1 MDIRDYWENV
11 FRRFRE
17 DAGGEMPFRSVLETG
32 SEAAEAFCRLVPP
45 GGRILDFGCG
55 IGRNAFAFAERG
67 FAVDVCDISTEAVR
81 FCLDHARKV
90 EAPVAAVEAEPDRVR
105 VESHRYDGV
114 LALAVLDHVTFEMA
128 MALSVEFNR
137 ILKPGGVLLVTLDP
151 LGRGVEDEP
160 HETLMDGTLRC
171 TGGPNE
177 GLLYRRYGN
186 REVSDLFSI
195 GWEPLV
201 TLASDPARARDFLFR
216 CDKRRGRP

>member
-1 MDIRDYWENV
+1 MDIKAYWENV

-17 DAGGEMPFRSVLETG
+17 EGKGEMPFLSVLESR
-32 SEAAEAFCRLVPP
+32 SEAVEAFCRLVPP

-55 IGRNAFAFAERG
+55 VGRNAFAFAERG
-67 FAVDVCDISTEAVR
+67 FAVDVCDISSEAVR
-81 FCLDHARKV
+81 FCLDYARKA
-90 EAPVAAVEAEPDRVR
+90 EAAVTAVETEPDRVR

-137 ILKPGGVLLVTLDP
+137 ILKPGGVLLATLDP
-151 LGRGVEDEP
+151 LPARPEEEP
-160 HETLMDGTLRC
+160 HETLMDGTLRYA
-171 TGGPNE
+171 GGPND
-177 GLLYRRYGN
+177 GLLFRRYGN

-201 TLASDPARARDFLFR
+201 VLASDPSRSRDFLYR
-216 CDKRRGRP
+216 CDKRRGKP